1 MKKIWRIRKQLMA
14 CCLVVVLVLSI
25 IFVPT
30 KKAYA
35 IVGFDDA
42 AFILAMMAAAG
53 IGFVGYNAYNGS
65 NLAEDLWDELGSLED
80 DISDAYDRA
89 VFTVLQGGGGG
100 SNPDDFDPDNDDPE
114 KKPTTWQK
122 LKEWWKKHPN
132 KALSMAA
139 TGSTIGYIMNV
150 FGDNLNEKALQGQ
163 VDSASLNL
171 PDYLMQ
177 EFLTNL
183 KTYPY
188 YIAFVSPNNY
198 VKYILM
204 SDQFL
209 FFYLSGSGTNKNI
222 VYHGVG
228 SCAFFNL
235 NSIGYSPYLDYWSY
249 GTNKDGPSI
258 SDSQYNKGTIISN
271 TSVNIYPSLS
281 EGLAESTK
289 TLSITHPSNLN
300 PDSVLKTDARKKA
313 DEKTDEEEKK
323 KPVYDNVVLPSP
335 DQMTSYVEKLN
346 AIAQSSAENAEKL
359 KQQQEAMNT
368 FVESITNVKEM
379 PKPDPSPDPNPS
391 PNPDPSPDP
400 EPSPEPDPDAPAT
413 DEEAAKYT
421 ADLTTVFPFCIPFDL
436 IRAFKVLSAKGEA
449 PVYKMPLKID
459 YKSIHVSEDWQID
472 MSDFASVI
480 QILRVMETLG
490 FIVGLILV
498 TRKLIRG

>member
-1 MKKIWRIRKQLMA
+1 MKKIWRIRKRLIA
-14 CCLVVVLVLSI
+14 GCLVVVLVLSM

-80 DISDAYDRA
+80 DISDAYDKA

-100 SNPDDFDPDNDDPE
+100 SDPDDFDPDNDDPE

-150 FGDNLNEKALQGQ
+150 FGDNLNNKITSSRFS
-163 VDSASLNL
+163 VDGVKFTDA
-171 PDYLMQ
+171 Q
-177 EFLTNL
+177 REFILSHIDD
-183 KTYPY
+183 YPY
-188 YIAFVSPNNY
+188 YLLSVNQRFLDMNYIRMFSSPLYIWGSIDIGNYKSDDGLQTSDGITFVELHNISSGFSKSPN
-198 VKYILM
+198 I
-204 SDQFL
+204 
-209 FFYLSGSGTNKNI
+209 FFTNVVIYSSRNEALLNFDKDNI
-222 VYHGVG
+222 VY
-228 SCAFFNL
+228 S
-235 NSIGYSPYLDYWSY
+235 SS
-249 GTNKDGPSI
+249 
-258 SDSQYNKGTIISN
+258 
-271 TSVNIYPSLS
+271 
-281 EGLAESTK
+281 
-289 TLSITHPSNLN
+289 LN

-323 KPVYDNVVLPSP
+323 KPVFDNVVIPTP

-359 KQQQEAMNT
+359 KQQQQAMNT

-379 PKPDPSPDPNPS
+379 PNPDPSPDPNPS

-436 IRAFKVLSAKGEA
+436 IRAFKVLSAEGEA

-459 YKSIHVSEDWQID
+459 YKSIHVSEAWQID